1 MSDVASMGVR
11 TLTRLVVV
19 LAVGSSAVQAQGQP
33 PQPSSSEQQ
42 ARTFIETGLR
52 FEHAEG
58 VTRDFSLAEAS
69 YCSAAKLNSAEAF
82 VRLGWMYANG
92 RGVTRNDAIAGSLF
106 KRAAALGDETA
117 QRLSDMI
124 NAGSEVLPPCLIPQT
139 AKKSIETAPLK
150 SLPKPST
157 LPKVTAY
164 SQIAAG
170 DKGKFI
176 NIVLSLA
183 KDLKLDP
190 RLALAVMRSESGY
203 DPQALSTKGA
213 LGLMQLI
220 PETAERF
227 GLTDPSDPDQNIRGG
242 MTYLKWLLSYFRG
255 DVVMTLAA
263 YNAGEKTV
271 EKFGGVPP
279 YPETMAYVQRIRSVY
294 PVDFHPFDE
303 RAAAYRTPSKKGLK
317 K

>member
-1 MSDVASMGVR
+1 MV
-11 TLTRLVVV
+11 LV
-19 LAVGSSAVQAQGQP
+19 LAAVLSPSAGAQTGTSQIP
-33 PQPSSSEQQ
+33 EKEQR
-42 ARTFIETGLR
+42 ARAFIESGLR

-58 VTRDFSLAEAS
+58 VTRDFLLAQES

-117 QRLSDMI
+117 QRLSEMI
-124 NAGSEVLPPCLIPQT
+124 NAASEQMPPCLV
-139 AKKSIETAPLK
+139 AETASKSSPTIASTVKPLPPA
-150 SLPKPST
+150 SVLPR
-157 LPKVTAY
+157 VTSY

-170 DKGKFI
+170 DKGKFVS
-176 NIVLSLA
+176 IVLSLA
-183 KDLKLDP
+183 KELKLDP

-203 DPQALSTKGA
+203 DPQALSPKGA

-227 GLTDPSDPDQNIRGG
+227 GLTDPADPNQNIRGG

-255 DVVMTLAA
+255 DVVMSLAA

-271 EKFGGVPP
+271 EKFAGVPP
-279 YPETMAYVQRIRSVY
+279 YPETMAYIQRIRSVY
-294 PVDFHPFDE
+294 PIDFHAFDE
-303 RAAAYRTPSKKGLK
+303 RAAAYRATAKKGAK

>member
-1 MSDVASMGVR
+1 VGVR
-11 TLTRLVVV
+11 TFIGFAFAFLGACSTVH
-19 LAVGSSAVQAQGQP
+19 AQS
-33 PQPSSSEQQ
+33 QPSQQSTKEQQ

-58 VTRDFSLAEAS
+58 VTRDFSLAEQS

-106 KRAAALGDETA
+106 KRAAVLGDETA

-124 NAGSEVLPPCLIPQT
+124 NAASETLPPCLT
-139 AKKSIETAPLK
+139 LEVAKKSIAAPTLK
-150 SLPKPST
+150 ALPAPST
-157 LPKVTAY
+157 LPRVTAY

-170 DKGKFI
+170 DKGKFVS
-176 NIVLSLA
+176 IVLSLA
-183 KDLKLDP
+183 KELKLDP

-203 DPQALSTKGA
+203 DPQALSPKGA

-227 GLTDPSDPDQNIRGG
+227 GLSDPSDPDQNIRGG
-242 MTYLKWLLSYFRG
+242 MSYLKWLLSYFRG
-255 DVVMTLAA
+255 DVVMSLAA

-279 YPETMAYVQRIRSVY
+279 YPETMAYIQRIRSVY
-294 PVDFHPFDE
+294 PVDFHAFDE
-303 RAAAYRTPSKKGLK
+303 RAAAYRPSTKKGSKK
-317 K
+317 

>member
-1 MSDVASMGVR
+1 VGVR
-11 TLTRLVVV
+11 TFIG
-19 LAVGSSAVQAQGQP
+19 LAFAFLSVCSTVHAQS
-33 PQPSSSEQQ
+33 QPSQQSTKEQQ

-58 VTRDFSLAEAS
+58 VTRDFSLAEQS

-124 NAGSEVLPPCLIPQT
+124 NAASETLPPCLTPEV
-139 AKKSIETAPLK
+139 AKKSITAPPLK
-150 SLPKPST
+150 ALPAPST
-157 LPKVTAY
+157 LPRVTAY

-170 DKGKFI
+170 DKGKFVS
-176 NIVLSLA
+176 IVLSLA
-183 KDLKLDP
+183 KELKLDP

-203 DPQALSTKGA
+203 DPQALSPKGA

-242 MTYLKWLLSYFRG
+242 MSYLKWLLSYFRG
-255 DVVMTLAA
+255 DVVMSLAA

-279 YPETMAYVQRIRSVY
+279 YPETMAYIQRIRSVY
-294 PVDFHPFDE
+294 PVDFHAFDE
-303 RAAAYRTPSKKGLK
+303 RAAAYRPSTKKGAK